1 MNEVQFLIQ
10 GGAVGI
16 AIALIFLVWK
26 ISQEC
31 SKNARSI
38 MSVVEQ
44 NAKAL
49 QGLTDSIDENTK
61 VTEQTRDMLKSV
73 TKMNK
78 VIMQEHNGN
87 IR

>member
-16 AIALIFLVWK
+16 AIALILLVWK

-31 SKNARSI
+31 SRNARSI

-78 VIMQEHNGN
+78 AIMQEHNGN

>member
-78 VIMQEHNGN
+78 AIMQEHNGN

>member
-1 MNEVQFLIQ
+1 MNEIQFLIQ

-31 SKNARSI
+31 SRNARSI
-38 MSVVEQ
+38 MGVVEQ

-49 QGLTDSIDENTK
+49 QGLTDSIHENTK

-73 TKMNK
+73 TKMHK
-78 VIMQEHNGN
+78 AIMQAHNGHA
-87 IR
+87 R

>member
-1 MNEVQFLIQ
+1 MNEIEFLIQ

-78 VIMQEHNGN
+78 AIMQEHNGN